1 MPRSL
6 HVQLGISTN
15 YPRQHFVCLRLY
27 FWPPPTPLLLQMR
40 SPPGNRKEGPY
51 CIPSSISTSRLHHL
65 PYSTPSPLCDGDR
78 SLIFLEILCSSN
90 VFAVCLSIWDSPC
103 QGLGYWGFFSSSFVI
118 NLTILGD
125 ILPKITESSMSVHCQ
140 KIVLV
145 RGHVA
150 ETHFDSYLSQ
160 KQHRLF
166 RGPTLFATGWEG
178 IEILLTGERNPT
190 SLPSWC
196 QCHGWN

>member
-1 MPRSL
+1 ML
-6 HVQLGISTN
+6 QLCNWAFQQIIRGNILFALGCISG
-15 YPRQHFVCLRLY
+15 L
-27 FWPPPTPLLLQMR
+27 PPTPLLLLMR
-40 SPPGNRKEGPY
+40 SPPGNRKEGTY
-51 CIPSSISTSRLHHL
+51 CCILYPSISISRLHHL
-65 PYSTPSPLCDGDR
+65 PYSNPFSLCDGGC

-90 VFAVCLSIWDSPC
+90 VFAVCLSISDSPC

-125 ILPKITESSMSVHCQ
+125 ILPKITESSMSVRCQ
-140 KIVLV
+140 KRVLV

-166 RGPTLFATGWEG
+166 PGPTLFAT
-178 IEILLTGERNPT
+178 EILLTGQRNPT

-196 QCHGWN
+196 QCQGWN